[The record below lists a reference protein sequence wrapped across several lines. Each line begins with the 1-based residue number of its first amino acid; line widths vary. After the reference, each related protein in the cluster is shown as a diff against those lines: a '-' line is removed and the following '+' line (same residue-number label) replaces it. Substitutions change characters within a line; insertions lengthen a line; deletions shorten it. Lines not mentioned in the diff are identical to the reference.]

1 MRAYSMLVILAVHP
15 NIITIFMFKSVE
27 VALLGGIEKSKNG
40 DHYKHCEW
48 RQCNNAAG

>member
-48 RQCNNAAG
+48 RQCNNVAG